1 MKRYIRKVAQK
12 LYRVYRAKKYP
23 DTQKPINTTP
33 QAPPQAP
40 PVIQPIKEPQ
50 EVDID
55 IIPSPNP
62 NACKYELS
70 VQVAE
75 EAFSFDSVGSAQTH
89 PLAHAVLS
97 VDGVQSIF
105 GFQNFITIKKHP
117 EMQWSTLHPH
127 IEAILQK
134 SCASES

>member
-1 MKRYIRKVAQK
+1 MKRYIRKLAQK

-23 DTQKPINTTP
+23 ATQTEPANIMP
-33 QAPPQAP
+33 QTP
-40 PVIQPIKEPQ
+40 PVAQPIKKSQ
-50 EVDID
+50 EVEID